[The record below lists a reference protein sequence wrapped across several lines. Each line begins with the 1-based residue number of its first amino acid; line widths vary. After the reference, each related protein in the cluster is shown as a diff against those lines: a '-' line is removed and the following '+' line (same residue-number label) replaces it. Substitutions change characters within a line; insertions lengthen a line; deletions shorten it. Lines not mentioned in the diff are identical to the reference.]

1 MKLLDQYEAACKV
14 RRLAPRTIQTY
25 RRWVEEFLRF
35 HHDRTGGWIHP
46 QDMGEREVEAFLTH
60 LAVNRRVAE
69 STQNQALGAILFLY
83 RHVLSK
89 DLGSLDAVRANRPKR
104 LPTVLSKDEVRRLKY
119 RYYTDGGYN
128 RGGRSVCLLTNI
140 PADALEV
147 FVVGKVRDIVLAT
160 TKRPLKPS
168 TPSSRLCSQTNARAR
183 VSNANSNGWPNASRP
198 PCPC

>member
-1 MKLLDQYEAACKV
+1 MACKV

-89 DLGSLDAVRANRPKR
+89 DLGALDAVRANRPKR
-104 LPTVLSKDEVRRLKY
+104 LPTVLSKDEVRRLISATPEKG
-119 RYYTDGGYN
+119 TQELLGHKNVETTMFDTHVMAKPGLGV
-128 RGGRSVCLLTNI
+128 RS
-140 PADALEV
+140 
-147 FVVGKVRDIVLAT
+147 
-160 TKRPLKPS
+160 PLD
-168 TPSSRLCSQTNARAR
+168 
-183 VSNANSNGWPNASRP
+183 V
-198 PCPC
+198 